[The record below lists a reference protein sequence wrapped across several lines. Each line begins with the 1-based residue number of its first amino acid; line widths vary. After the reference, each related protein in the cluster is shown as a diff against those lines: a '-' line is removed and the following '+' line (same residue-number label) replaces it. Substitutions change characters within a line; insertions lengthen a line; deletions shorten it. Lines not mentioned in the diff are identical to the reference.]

1 MPNDSYENL
10 PRVNFS
16 VNTKEFELLR
26 AKAQVLARMG
36 MPEAMAE
43 FNREYARAKAASKIF
58 IHNWR
63 EYPHFDKWGMNRPPL
78 KHDSAFSFVLWYI

>member
-26 AKAQVLARMG
+26 AKAQALARMG
-36 MPEAMAE
+36 MPEAMACLL
-43 FNREYARAKAASKIF
+43 YT
-58 IHNWR
+58 
-63 EYPHFDKWGMNRPPL
+63 
-78 KHDSAFSFVLWYI
+78 SFKVCL